1 MQVPAI
7 TRRNFIETR
16 SWGALFLVSL
26 MIVLNPSPAQ
36 ASSTYEVPADGL
48 SFDARDTTEVNPCT
62 AGYGNSDIGAETDE
76 VNFLKATD
84 SLRYENVAVIG
95 GQAIDADVTLTSVT
109 GMEEKNLG
117 SGNVATLD
125 RLDKCANTDDQGLLE
140 MAFRSVTALP
150 GDANFVI
157 TIDFL
162 LSGGS
167 TPATLTNLKMN
178 VEDIDNN
185 QYLEVDNFSSTRLA
199 PGRDSTDVQEYR
211 SGDVITVQTSPSTQ
225 TSTLTTTA
233 SARRYHSTG
242 SSSSSDP
249 TAEKDKHVV
258 EVTYASVSSIVLKLG
273 VYEAGGGSF
282 DLNFRGFE
290 FESDTQQSVSAGE
303 SSSVSGPAIALTPL
317 FRVGEQACGRDV
329 LTSGFGLKSGSAQTL
344 SLWQPGTQLS
354 QTVLTGSGFE
364 ESSRMPDTLAAG
376 TYQLTLSA
384 SGQNDQPLDLVRTF
398 TVDGSCMVTALDE
411 GRAGTVSTAGLA
423 RTGTE
428 VTYSLIALTL
438 ALLAAG
444 AIAVGAS
451 RRIERPTAR

>member
-1 MQVPAI
+1 MQVQAI
-7 TRRNFIETR
+7 SRRNSIETR

-36 ASSTYEVPADGL
+36 ASSTYEVPEGGL

-62 AGYGNSDIGAETDE
+62 AGYGNLEDGAEIDE

-109 GMEEKNLG
+109 GMEEKELG
-117 SGNVATLD
+117 SGDEATLA
-125 RLDKCANTDDQGLLE
+125 RLDKCADTDDQGLLE
-140 MAFRSVTALP
+140 VVFDSETALP

-162 LSGGS
+162 LSGGN
-167 TPATLTNLKMN
+167 TAATLTNLKMN
-178 VEDIDNN
+178 VEDIDHN

-211 SGDVITVQTSPSTQ
+211 NGDVITVQTSPSTQ
-225 TSTLTTTA
+225 TSTLTTA
-233 SARRYHSTG
+233 PSARRYHSTG

-258 EVTYASVSSIVLKLG
+258 EVTYASVSTLVLTLG
-273 VYEAGGGSF
+273 VYESGGGSF

-290 FESDTQQSVSAGE
+290 FESDTQQPLSGGE

-317 FRVGEQACGRDV
+317 FRLGEQACSRDV
-329 LTSGFGLKSGSAQTL
+329 LTSGFGLKSGSQQTL
-344 SLWQPGTQLS
+344 TLWQPKTQLS
-354 QTVLTGSGFE
+354 QTTLTGTGFE
-364 ESSRMPDTLAAG
+364 QSTRMPDVLSAG

-384 SGQNDQPLDLVRTF
+384 TGQNDQPLDLVRTF
-398 TVDGSCMVTALDE
+398 TVDSACVVTALDE
-411 GRAGTVSTAGLA
+411 GKAGSVSSAGLA
-423 RTGTE
+423 RTGAETP
-428 VTYSLIALTL
+428 YSLIALTL

-444 AIAVGAS
+444 VAAVGTS
-451 RRIERPTAR
+451 RRIERSSTR